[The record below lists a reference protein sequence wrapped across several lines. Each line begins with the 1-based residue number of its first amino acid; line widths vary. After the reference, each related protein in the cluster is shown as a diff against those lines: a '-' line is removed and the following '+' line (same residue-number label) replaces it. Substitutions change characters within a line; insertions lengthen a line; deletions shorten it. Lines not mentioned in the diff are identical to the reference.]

1 MAAHPPRKSLGM
13 RLTEKLLLPI
23 TGPADVGDSRRRT
36 PVTDEQKLR
45 AAELDAGLTRLTRP
59 DGSTYLVVREA
70 GRDEDAKG

>member
-13 RLTEKLLLPI
+13 RLTEKLLLPF

-45 AAELDAGLTRLTRP
+45 AAQLDAGLTRLTRP

-70 GRDEDAKG
+70 GHDEGVEG